1 MEQLKD
7 YIGNVFCVY
16 VILSIIENIVS
27 NEKYAK
33 YLRLFGGIVMIIL
46 GLIMGG
52 RINHISV
59 SAVLMLFY
67 LACISAVAY
76 SLWGILLKHNPVSK
90 VAIFGFTNPVF
101 GVLLSAWWLGEGGKE
116 LGINALIAL
125 ILVCIGIFIVNVHPK
140 ENKE

>member
-1 MEQLKD
+1 M
-7 YIGNVFCVY
+7 
-16 VILSIIENIVS
+16 LSGYQFI
-27 NEKYAK
+27 
-33 YLRLFGGIVMIIL
+33 FGGIVMVIA

-52 RINHISV
+52 RINHIPL
-59 SAVLMLFY
+59 SAVLMLLY

-101 GVLLSAWWLGEGGKE
+101 GVLLSAWWLGEGSSE

-125 ILVCIGIFIVNVHPK
+125 ILVSIGILIVNVRK
-140 ENKE
+140 Q